1 MESIEE
7 QVKEILEWF
16 LYQDNTRRADSN
28 NGLIKVY
35 KIGDNLV
42 RIDIKVK

>member
-1 MESIEE
+1 MNSIEE

-16 LYQDNTRRADSN
+16 LYQDNVKRTDSN

-42 RIDIKVK
+42 RVDIRVK